1 MKGGDSMQKFA
12 IMFASLL
19 LAASAFMVPAL
30 VSAQTDVFGIGYG
43 EATGLGS
50 QDPRETAANIIR
62 SALGL
67 LGIVAVVIVL
77 WGGMLWMTAGG
88 SDEKVGTAKKIL
100 FSGIT
105 GLIIILSAFAL
116 TQFVINQLIGA
127 TGAQV

>member
-67 LGIVAVVIVL
+67 LGIVSVVIVL

-100 FSGIT
+100 FSGVI
-105 GLIIILSAFAL
+105 GMIIILSAFAL

>member
-1 MKGGDSMQKFA
+1 MQKFA